1 MSTTIETAANAN
13 LNTWFG
19 WSIDN
24 ELDLSNLVRDGVD
37 PSVINTLI
45 EHGFKKQELNWVI
58 PSRTLSHRVSKSEK
72 LTRDESA
79 KVIRAARL
87 TAQAVAVFGNEQK
100 ANNWLSKPK
109 KKLDGRTPKEAM
121 QDEFGGNIVEQLL
134 LRIESGYF

>member
-1 MSTTIETAANAN
+1 MSTAMEMAANAN
-13 LNTWFG
+13 LNAWFG

-37 PSVINTLI
+37 PSVINTLM
-45 EHGFKKQELNWVI
+45 EHGFNKQELNWVI
-58 PSRTLSHRVSKSEK
+58 PSRTLSHRVSKAEK

-79 KVIRAARL
+79 KIIRAARL

-109 KKLDGRTPKEAM
+109 KKLEGRTPKEAM
-121 QDEFGGNIVEQLL
+121 QDEFGASIVEQLL